1 MADNQPSTK
10 ESSSSN
16 HSQSEVHNPPM
27 ADNQSSTE
35 ESSTSNSP
43 QSEVQNPPMADNQS
57 STEEPSP
64 FNPPQSEKEYNPKFI
79 NPDFYTRIKNF
90 QDEFSSKMNE
100 LSKSDSYGKDDDK
113 MKNVYRSLFILMT
126 LVYCRIL

>member
-1 MADNQPSTK
+1 MENEAEKKEATADKQVP
-10 ESSSSN
+10 E
-16 HSQSEVHNPPM
+16 EHN
-27 ADNQSSTE
+27 T
-35 ESSTSNSP
+35 
-43 QSEVQNPPMADNQS
+43 EVQNSQQS
-57 STEEPSP
+57 TDQPSTEEPSP
-64 FNPPQSEKEYNPKFI
+64 SNPPQPEKEYNPKFI
-79 NPDFYTRIKNF
+79 NPEFYTRINKF